1 MSTMPRSNRH
11 QGERRSVMVV
21 AIVHIEVPA
30 EVHQR
35 AKAAAAL
42 AGMTLKDWLIAV
54 MEDAA
59 TKAGVERPK

>member
-1 MSTMPRSNRH
+1 
-11 QGERRSVMVV
+11 MVV